1 MCVKCRLDDVARA
14 LKCVYVCVCGRG
26 VKCQRAAR
34 GGGGGGG
41 EAPGAESS
49 QWLEE
54 DTQLQLLE
62 IVCNTGE

>member
-1 MCVKCRLDDVARA
+1 MTSRVHSSVCMWAWSEVSTCGAR
-14 LKCVYVCVCGRG
+14 
-26 VKCQRAAR
+26 
-34 GGGGGGG
+34 GGGG

-62 IVCNTGE
+62 NVCNIWKVKL